1 MSLKTFVETV
11 LHGFAVSMYFACK
24 VVMCDGSMTVM
35 LYVSRAL
42 WSLTL
47 VTSTSRYMYK
57 CVMLWCVHKC
67 VCMSA
72 CVRARCTYA
81 AQQLWKN
88 VFQSCC
94 ASSWKRWNQLYCH
107 WRLVNVSSNG
117 LWACAHGA
125 CCNCVSGCF
134 LDICF
139 DCFLFFDCFLQMLL
153 FAVRK
158 YGVSIV
164 VVVSLAIAVESFVLI
179 SQQLF
184 FKPVTPV
191 ASRSWTCTSLS
202 CFVLCKLCF
211 CVLKCVCVI

>member
-1 MSLKTFVETV
+1 MVLQCPCILLVKLWCATAAWLWCFMSQERYDHWHLLQVQADTCTSV
-11 LHGFAVSMYFACK
+11 LCCGV
-24 VVMCDGSMTVM
+24 
-35 LYVSRAL
+35 
-42 WSLTL
+42 
-47 VTSTSRYMYK
+47 STS
-57 CVMLWCVHKC
+57 

-72 CVRARCTYA
+72 CVRARCTCA

-139 DCFLFFDCFLQMLL
+139 ACFLFFDCFLQMLL

-158 YGVSIV
+158 YGVSI